1 MFLYTKVKKIINTL
15 NSNMN
20 MLIILIKTWEA
31 KEEGGEGGEGEGDVG
46 GDIVRRVSYE
56 ISLPLKRN
64 GLKVL

>member
-1 MFLYTKVKKIINTL
+1 
-15 NSNMN
+15 MN
-20 MLIILIKTWEA
+20 KLIILIKTWEA
-31 KEEGGEGGEGEGDVG
+31 KEEGGEGGAREAVDEWGEEEGDVG